1 MSAHVYL
8 YTNRNNNST
17 GLSDLPLILR
27 SQRTFD
33 ICLEIVY
40 TSIASTANLFL
51 NTGSNPAPFL
61 LNGFKYAKMHI
72 NFYNYVKGQWVCR
85 QFTIIDLWLQKFFHS
100 STTMDFTQEV
110 IERMCEGL
118 SGERAAL
125 IRAVI
130 EENMDLRI
138 NLDKATKLHSKT
150 VEVAICFC
158 FFLFFSF
165 LFLILTACSLQF
177 LWCEDKTQSG
187 ILFVA
192 KCLENGSLQ
201 VKGHKD
207 LSPSFCCKSL
217 LAPRNCSV

>member
-1 MSAHVYL
+1 
-8 YTNRNNNST
+8 
-17 GLSDLPLILR
+17 
-27 SQRTFD
+27 
-33 ICLEIVY
+33 
-40 TSIASTANLFL
+40 
-51 NTGSNPAPFL
+51 
-61 LNGFKYAKMHI
+61 MHI

-158 FFLFFSF
+158 FFLFFSVYISY
-165 LFLILTACSLQF
+165 LLP
-177 LWCEDKTQSG
+177 
-187 ILFVA
+187 V
-192 KCLENGSLQ
+192 
-201 VKGHKD
+201 HY
-207 LSPSFCCKSL
+207 SFCGVKTKHNLEFSL
-217 LAPRNCSV
+217 LLNVLRMVLYK